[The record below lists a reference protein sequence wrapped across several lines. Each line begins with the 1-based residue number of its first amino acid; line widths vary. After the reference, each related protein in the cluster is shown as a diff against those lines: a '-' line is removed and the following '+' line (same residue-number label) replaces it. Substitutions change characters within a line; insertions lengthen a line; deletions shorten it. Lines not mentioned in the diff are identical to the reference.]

1 VFEEQEADR
10 LETQVLIEELCEDE
24 AAPWGDWH
32 GRRITPHALARL
44 LRPFGI
50 APSKWREG
58 GRIVRGYAREAFL
71 DAFSRYLHFEPPHP
85 PQAKGDAGSGD
96 FEEPPHIRHQ
106 LPQGGESPHIPT
118 GPPGDGPGIDQM
130 DTRGADPKDSSWIGQ
145 EDSPWGDQ
153 EDNPPGEDGEGGASG
168 VSASSTIDAI
178 CEGAQSRNDEGWTWD
193 VSGTRLPRR
202 VVSPGFGAACRPR
215 TIPPDV
221 AAEVQRIEDEAIAL
235 GWTPEELWQ
244 TAGWVSELGLAALMN
259 QGDRVEEV
267 AGEYIALRLRDGSRT
282 RFYRR
287 PARGRG
293 DRGFS

>member
-1 VFEEQEADR
+1 VFEEREADR

-58 GRIVRGYAREAFL
+58 GRIVRGYVREAFL

-106 LPQGGESPHIPT
+106 LPQVEESPHSPT
-118 GPPGDGPGIDQM
+118 EPPGDGSGADQM
-130 DTRGADPKDSSWIGQ
+130 GTPRADQRDSSWVDQKDSSPG
-145 EDSPWGDQ
+145 
-153 EDNPPGEDGEGGASG
+153 NPGH
-168 VSASSTIDAI
+168 
-178 CEGAQSRNDEGWTWD
+178 
-193 VSGTRLPRR
+193 TRAVPP
-202 VVSPGFGAACRPR
+202 SFGAACRPR
-215 TIPPDV
+215 PIPEEV
-221 AAEVQRIEDEAIAL
+221 ATEVRRIEGDAIDL
-235 GWTPEELWQ
+235 GWAPEDLWQ

-259 QGDRVEEV
+259 PGDRVEEV
-267 AGEYIALRLRDGSRT
+267 TAGYIAIRLRDGSRT